1 MTALSTSEQTQPA
14 PGLPRLLFIVMA
26 PFALGYFLSYLFRSV
41 NAVVGP
47 DLVREF
53 QLSAAQLGL
62 VPAAYL
68 CAFALFQLPLGLLLD
83 RFGPRRVQAGLLCI
97 SAVGSMLFS
106 QAFSHTG
113 LVIASALIG
122 LGFAGG
128 LMASFK
134 AVILWLPAER
144 IALGNGCIM
153 AFGGLGTV
161 AATIPA
167 NWAAE
172 TFGWRPVFGGM
183 AIIILAVAALIFFLV
198 PERHDERPTTSIL
211 TQLRGLARAC
221 TSRQFWQVGPLVMFA
236 TGGNVAVQTLWAGPW
251 LRDVGGLSRDG
262 VAHGLFW
269 IAVTFSIGIL
279 LTGIV
284 ADLLARRG
292 IGFLATMIAGMVVN
306 MVCMSFIILG
316 YGGPF
321 LIFWLIFSMTGQI
334 GVLAYAHVSRV
345 LGKELA
351 GRSNTGLNFL
361 MFATAFLGQAGIGWM
376 LDHWP
381 LTAIGG
387 YDPAGYR
394 AAFAILLALQLG
406 ALAWFYVMRPRNAAA
421 AKP

>member
-1 MTALSTSEQTQPA
+1 MTALSARDNRPEA
-14 PGLPRLLFIVMA
+14 PGLPRLLFVVMA

-47 DLVREF
+47 DLVRDF

-62 VPAAYL
+62 VQAA
-68 CAFALFQLPLGLLLD
+68 
-83 RFGPRRVQAGLLCI
+83 LLCV
-97 SAVGSMLFS
+97 SALGSMLFS
-106 QAFSHTG
+106 QAVGHLG
-113 LVIASALIG
+113 LVLASGLIG

-134 AVILWLPAER
+134 AVTLWLPVER

-172 TFGWRPVFGGM
+172 AFGWRLVFAGM
-183 AIIILAVAALIFFLV
+183 ALIIVAVAALIFFLV
-198 PERHDERPTTSIL
+198 PDRHDERPTASIAQ
-211 TQLRGLARAC
+211 QLRGLGRAC
-221 TSRQFWQVGPLVMFA
+221 TSRQFWQVAPLVMFA
-236 TGGNVAVQTLWAGPW
+236 TGGNVAIQTLWVGPW
-251 LRDVGGLSRDG
+251 LRDVGGLTRDG

-269 IAVTFSIGIL
+269 IAIAFSAGIL
-279 LTGIV
+279 LTGVV

-292 IGFLATMIAGMVVN
+292 IGFLATMIAGTAINIACMAVV
-306 MVCMSFIILG
+306 ILG

-321 LIFWLIFSMTGQI
+321 LIFWLIFAMTGQI

-345 LGKELA
+345 LGRELA

-361 MFATAFLGQAGIGWM
+361 LFATAFLGQAGIGWM
-376 LDHWP
+376 IDRWP
-381 LTAIGG
+381 ATATGG

-394 AAFAILLALQLG
+394 AAFGILVALDLA
-406 ALAWFYVMRPRNAAA
+406 ALAWFFFCRPRTQEIAQ
-421 AKP
+421 P

>member
-1 MTALSTSEQTQPA
+1 MTALSAQDKSSPS
-14 PGLPRLLFIVMA
+14 LPRLLFVVMA

-83 RFGPRRVQAGLLCI
+83 RFGPRRVQAGLLCV
-97 SAVGSMLFS
+97 SALGSLLFS
-106 QAFSHTG
+106 HAGGSTS
-113 LVIASALIG
+113 LVLASGVIG

-134 AVILWLPAER
+134 AVTLWLPAER
-144 IALGNGCIM
+144 IALGNGGIM

-172 TFGWRPVFGGM
+172 AFGWRTEFAAM
-183 AIIILAVAALIFFLV
+183 ALIIAGVAALIFFLV
-198 PERHDERPTTSIL
+198 PERQEERPRVSIGQ
-211 TQLRGLARAC
+211 QLHGLARAA
-221 TSRQFWQVGPLVMFA
+221 TSRQFWQVAPLVMFGA
-236 TGGNVAVQTLWAGPW
+236 GGNIAVQTLWTGPW

-262 VAHGLFW
+262 VASGLFW
-269 IAVTFSIGIL
+269 IAIAFSVGIL
-279 LTGIV
+279 LTGLI

-306 MVCMSFIILG
+306 FVCLG
-316 YGGPF
+316 VITLGQGGPL
-321 LIFWLIFSMTGQI
+321 LIVWLVFSMTGQI
-334 GVLAYAHVSRV
+334 GVLAYAHISHV
-345 LGKELA
+345 LGRELA

-361 MFATAFLGQAGIGWM
+361 LFVTAFLGQAAIGWM

-381 LTAIGG
+381 LTATSG

-394 AAFAILLALQLG
+394 AAFAILLGLDLA
-406 ALAWFYVMRPRNAAA
+406 ALAWFFLRRPREDASS
-421 AKP
+421 

>member
-1 MTALSTSEQTQPA
+1 MA
-14 PGLPRLLFIVMA
+14 RLLFVVMA
-26 PFALGYFLSYLFRSV
+26 PFALGYFLSYLYRSV

-47 DLVREF
+47 DLVHDF

-83 RFGPRRVQAGLLCI
+83 RFGPRRVQAALLCI
-97 SAVGSMLFS
+97 SAIGSMLFS
-106 QAFSHTG
+106 RAVGHWG
-113 LVIASALIG
+113 LVLASGLIG

-134 AVILWLPAER
+134 AVTLWLPAER

-161 AATIPA
+161 AATVPA

-172 TFGWRPVFGGM
+172 TFGWRLVFAGM
-183 AIIILAVAALIFFLV
+183 AAIILAVAALIFFLV
-198 PERHDERPTTSIL
+198 PDRHDERPTASIAQ
-211 TQLRGLARAC
+211 QLHGLVRAC
-221 TSRQFWQVGPLVMFA
+221 TSRQFWQVAPLIMFA

-251 LRDVGGLSRDG
+251 LRDVGGLDRDG

-269 IAVTFSIGIL
+269 IAIAFSAGIL

-284 ADLLARRG
+284 ADLLSRRG
-292 IGFLATMIAGMVVN
+292 IGFLATMVAGMGLN
-306 MVCMSFIILG
+306 FVCMAFIVAG
-316 YGGPF
+316 RGGPL
-321 LIFWLIFSMTGQI
+321 LIFWLLFAMTGQI

-345 LGKELA
+345 LGRELA

-361 MFATAFLGQAGIGWM
+361 MFASAFAGQAWIGWM
-376 LDHWP
+376 LDLWP
-381 LTAIGG
+381 LTPAGG

-394 AAFAILLALQLG
+394 TAFAILLALQL
-406 ALAWFYVMRPRNAAA
+406 AAMLWFFLLRPRAT
-421 AKP
+421 KP

>member
-1 MTALSTSEQTQPA
+1 MTALGADRQNPPA
-14 PGLPRLLFIVMA
+14 PGMARLLFVIMA
-26 PFALGYFLSYLFRSV
+26 PFALGYFLSYLYRSV

-47 DLVREF
+47 DLVHDF
-53 QLSAAQLGL
+53 HLTAAQLGL

-83 RFGPRRVQAGLLCI
+83 HFGPRRVQAALLCL
-97 SAVGSMLFS
+97 SAIGSMLFS
-106 QAFSHTG
+106 QAVTHFD
-113 LVIASALIG
+113 LVLASGLIG

-134 AVILWLPAER
+134 AITLWLPPDR

-161 AATIPA
+161 AATVPA

-172 TFGWRPVFGGM
+172 TFGWRLAFAGV
-183 AIIILAVAALIFFLV
+183 AIIIVIVAALIFFLV
-198 PERHDERPTTSIL
+198 PERHEDRPTAGIAQ
-211 TQLRGLARAC
+211 QLKGLARAC
-221 TSRQFWQVGPLVMFA
+221 TSRQFWQVGPLIMFA

-251 LRDVGGLSRDG
+251 LRDVGGFNRDG

-269 IAVTFSIGIL
+269 IAIAFSAGIF

-284 ADLLARRG
+284 ADLLYRRA
-292 IGFLATMIAGMVVN
+292 IGFLTTMIAGMALN
-306 MVCMSFIILG
+306 FICMAFIVAG
-316 YGGPF
+316 YAGP
-321 LIFWLIFSMTGQI
+321 LLLFWLIFAMTGQI

-361 MFATAFLGQAGIGWM
+361 MFASAFAGQAWIGWM
-376 LDHWP
+376 LDLWP
-381 LTAIGG
+381 LTPGGG

-394 AAFAILLALQLG
+394 TAFGILLALQLG
-406 ALAWFYVMRPRNAAA
+406 AMLWFFLMRPKKGEA
-421 AKP
+421 

>member
-1 MTALSTSEQTQPA
+1 MTALSAQNHSA
-14 PGLPRLLFIVMA
+14 PGLPRLLFVVMA
-26 PFALGYFLSYLFRSV
+26 PFALGYFLSYLYRSV

-97 SAVGSMLFS
+97 SALGSMLFS
-106 QAFSHTG
+106 EALGHTS
-113 LVIASALIG
+113 LVVASALIG

-134 AVILWLPAER
+134 AVTLWLPADR

-172 TFGWRPVFGGM
+172 TFGWRLAFAGV
-183 AIIILAVAALIFFLV
+183 AVIILAVAALIYFLV
-198 PERHDERPTTSIL
+198 PERHDERPTASIF
-211 TQLRGLARAC
+211 QQFHGLARAC
-221 TSRQFWQVGPLVMFA
+221 TSRQFWQVAPLVMFA
-236 TGGNVAVQTLWAGPW
+236 TGGNIAVQTLWAGPW
-251 LRDVGGLSRDG
+251 LRDVGGLTRDG

-269 IAVTFSIGIL
+269 IAIAFSAGIL

-292 IGFLATMIAGMVVN
+292 IGFLATMIAGMALN
-306 MVCMSFIILG
+306 FLCMVFIILG
-316 YGGPF
+316 YGGP
-321 LIFWLIFSMTGQI
+321 LMIFWLVFAMTGQI

-345 LGKELA
+345 LGRELA

-376 LDHWP
+376 LDRWP
-381 LTAIGG
+381 LTATSG

-394 AAFAILLALQLG
+394 AAFGIMLALQLA
-406 ALAWFYVMRPRNAAA
+406 ALAWFFFLRPREAEA

>member
-1 MTALSTSEQTQPA
+1 MTALSAQSENSPA
-14 PGLPRLLFIVMA
+14 PGLPRLLFVVMA
-26 PFALGYFLSYLFRSV
+26 PFALGYFLSYLYRSV

-47 DLVREF
+47 DLVNDF

-83 RFGPRRVQAGLLCI
+83 RFGPRRVQAALLCI
-97 SAVGSMLFS
+97 SALGSMLFS
-106 QAFSHTG
+106 QAASHSG
-113 LVIASALIG
+113 LVIASGVIG

-134 AVILWLPAER
+134 AITLWLPAER

-161 AATIPA
+161 AATVPA

-172 TFGWRPVFGGM
+172 TFGWRLVFAAM
-183 AIIILAVAALIFFLV
+183 AAIIVAIAALIFFLV
-198 PERHDERPTTSIL
+198 PERHDERPTAGIVQ
-211 TQLRGLARAC
+211 QLRGLAKAC
-221 TSRQFWQVGPLVMFA
+221 TSRQFWQVGPLIMFA

-251 LRDVGGLSRDG
+251 LRDVGGLNRDG

-269 IAVTFSIGIL
+269 IAVAFSAGIL

-284 ADLLARRG
+284 ADLLYRRG
-292 IGFLATMIAGMVVN
+292 VDFLTTMIAGMGLN
-306 MVCMSFIILG
+306 FVCTFFIVLG
-316 YGGPF
+316 HGGPF
-321 LIFWLIFSMTGQI
+321 LIFWLVFAMTGQI

-361 MFATAFLGQAGIGWM
+361 MFASAFAGQAWIGWM
-376 LDHWP
+376 LDLWP
-381 LTAIGG
+381 QTSAGG

-394 AAFAILLALQLG
+394 TAFGILLALQLG
-406 ALAWFYVMRPRNAAA
+406 AMAWFFLFKPRTAAS
-421 AKP
+421 

>member
-1 MTALSTSEQTQPA
+1 MTALGARGQNPQA
-14 PGLPRLLFIVMA
+14 PGIGRLLFVVMA

-47 DLVREF
+47 DLVRDF
-53 QLSAAQLGL
+53 HLSAAQLGL

-83 RFGPRRVQAGLLCI
+83 RFGPRRVQAALLCI
-97 SAVGSMLFS
+97 SAIGSMLFS
-106 QAFSHTG
+106 QAVLHLN
-113 LVIASALIG
+113 LVVASALIG

-134 AVILWLPAER
+134 AVTLWLPAER

-161 AATIPA
+161 AATVPA

-172 TFGWRPVFGGM
+172 AFGWRLVFAGM
-183 AIIILAVAALIFFLV
+183 AIIIVAVAALIFFLV
-198 PERHDERPTTSIL
+198 PERHDERPTATIGQ
-211 TQLRGLARAC
+211 QLRGLAKAC
-221 TSRQFWQVGPLVMFA
+221 TSRQFWQVGPLIMFA

-251 LRDVGGLSRDG
+251 LRDVGGLNREG

-269 IAVTFSIGIL
+269 IAIAFSLGIL

-292 IGFLATMIAGMVVN
+292 IGFLSTMIAGMALN
-306 MVCMSFIILG
+306 FICMIFIVLG
-316 YGGPF
+316 HGGPF
-321 LIFWLIFSMTGQI
+321 LLFWLLYSMTGQI
-334 GVLAYAHVSRV
+334 GVLAYAHVSRA

-361 MFATAFLGQAGIGWM
+361 MFAAAFAGQAWIGWM
-376 LDHWP
+376 LDLWP
-381 LTAIGG
+381 LTPTAG

-394 AAFAILLALQLG
+394 AAFGILLGLQL
-406 ALAWFYVMRPRNAAA
+406 AAMAWFFLLRPR
-421 AKP
+421 AKA

>member
-1 MTALSTSEQTQPA
+1 MTTLLARDKSFPA
-14 PGLPRLLFIVMA
+14 PGLARLVFVVMA

-47 DLVREF
+47 DLVRDF

-68 CAFALFQLPLGLLLD
+68 FAFALFQLPLGLLLD

-97 SAVGSMLFS
+97 SAMGTVLFS
-106 QAFSHTG
+106 RAGGHMD
-113 LVIASALIG
+113 LVLASGLIG

-134 AVILWLPAER
+134 AVVLWLPAER

-172 TFGWRPVFGGM
+172 TFGWRLAFAGM
-183 AIIILAVAALIFFLV
+183 AGIILCVAALIFLLV
-198 PERHDERPTTSIL
+198 PERHDERPTTSVIQ
-211 TQLRGLARAC
+211 QLRGLARAC
-221 TSRQFWQVGPLVMFA
+221 TSRQFWQVAPLVMFA

-251 LRDVGGLSRDG
+251 LRDVGGLTRDG
-262 VAHGLFW
+262 VAHALFW
-269 IAVTFSIGIL
+269 IAIAFSAGIL
-279 LTGIV
+279 LTGVI

-292 IGFLATMIAGMVVN
+292 VGFLNTMIIGMALN
-306 MVCMSFIILG
+306 FVCLAVIVMG
-316 YGGPF
+316 YGGPLQF
-321 LIFWLIFSMTGQI
+321 FWLLFAMTGQI

-345 LGKELA
+345 LGRELA

-376 LDHWP
+376 IDRWP
-381 LTAIGG
+381 LTASGG

-394 AAFAILLALQLG
+394 AAFGVLLGLQFAALV
-406 ALAWFYVMRPRNAAA
+406 WFFLFRPRPQETAM
-421 AKP
+421 P